1 MLEVISDGPVVFQ
14 AAKAAVINFYETLRF
29 EVRDD
34 VGITIASHGWVGDDS
49 NRRNFMLEEGTEIHW
64 KEEREVSLEKKR
76 RRKKKKRRSHSVGKF
91 TCVSFW
97 S

>member
-1 MLEVISDGPVVFQ
+1 MVFQ

-64 KEEREVSLEKKR
+64 KEEREVSLAK
-76 RRKKKKRRSHSVGKF
+76 RKKNKNGHSVGKF